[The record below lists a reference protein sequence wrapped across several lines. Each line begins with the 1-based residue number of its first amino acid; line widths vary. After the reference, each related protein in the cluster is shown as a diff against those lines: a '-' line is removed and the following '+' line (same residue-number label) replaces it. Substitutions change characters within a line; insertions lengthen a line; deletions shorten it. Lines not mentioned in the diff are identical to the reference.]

1 MTVLTPCCVAR
12 TRVIKSSVASSTIFR
27 STGALRDMS
36 GEELASSSHT
46 PGEGE
51 SAGVDVAQHTM
62 EDDAMQLCNV

>member
-1 MTVLTPCCVAR
+1 
-12 TRVIKSSVASSTIFR
+12 
-27 STGALRDMS
+27 S